1 MEFMDY
7 YKILGLSKNATEAEI
22 KKAYRKLARQYHP
35 DTNPSEESHKKFQQI
50 NEANEVLSDPEKRKK
65 YDKYGKDWQHS
76 EAFEQAQRQR
86 QSHQGGTQYQFGE
99 DFDFGGGGGFSDF
112 FASMFG
118 SGGGRQSRTTRGQ
131 DVHATIDL
139 KLTDAFRSHKQT
151 FSINNRSVRITI
163 PAGIENGQQLK
174 LKGFGHPGRN
184 NGPAGDLFVT
194 FNIINDTPFT
204 RSGKDLSL
212 TQKIDLYT
220 AILGGT
226 VTVETLHGKI
236 NLKVKPETQ
245 TNTKA
250 RIPGK
255 GFPVYKSEGT
265 FGDLYI
271 TYQVELPKNITEK
284 ERKLFEQLAEMRKN
298 G

>member
-1 MEFMDY
+1 
-7 YKILGLSKNATEAEI
+7 
-22 KKAYRKLARQYHP
+22 
-35 DTNPSEESHKKFQQI
+35 
-50 NEANEVLSDPEKRKK
+50 
-65 YDKYGKDWQHS
+65 
-76 EAFEQAQRQR
+76 
-86 QSHQGGTQYQFGE
+86 
-99 DFDFGGGGGFSDF
+99 
-112 FASMFG
+112 
-118 SGGGRQSRTTRGQ
+118 
-131 DVHATIDL
+131 
-139 KLTDAFRSHKQT
+139 QT
-151 FSINNRSVRITI
+151 FSINNKSVRITI

-184 NGPAGDLFVT
+184 GGPAGDLYVT
-194 FNIINDTPFT
+194 FNIINDTPFA

-220 AILGGT
+220 AMLGGT
-226 VTVETLHGKI
+226 VTVDTLHGKI

-255 GFPVYKSEGT
+255 GFPVYKSEET

-271 TYQVELPKNITEK
+271 TYQVELPTNLTEK
-284 ERKLFEQLAEMRKN
+284 ERKLFEQLAEMRKS